1 MGSRSRRTSLFA
13 LENPVLDHGIA
24 VVCHADHPK
33 NEHFGHTKLMN
44 IQEDDLQDE
53 SLFNDDIVRHLMR
66 EVFEYRL
73 NGIEYRKK
81 EGEELCKHIIT
92 DIQKKIA
99 VLDYKRYKIICTCV
113 LSAIDKPPLWL
124 ESRSTWNG
132 ELTSADKDRFVEL
145 VFKNKEFY
153 AIATVFGMYNDKDF
167 RRRTQRETLFC
178 KNY

>member
-1 MGSRSRRTSLFA
+1 MGSRRTSLFA
-13 LENPVLDHGIA
+13 LENTVLDHGIA

-33 NEHFGHTKLMN
+33 NECFSNPKLGN
-44 IQEDDLQDE
+44 IQEDELLED
-53 SLFNDDIVRHLMR
+53 SLFNDDIVRHVMR

-81 EGEELCKHIIT
+81 EADELCTNVIT

-132 ELTSADKDRFVEL
+132 ELTNADKDRFVEL
-145 VFKNKEFY
+145 VYKNEDFY

-167 RRRTQRETLFC
+167 KRTRRESMFY

>member
-1 MGSRSRRTSLFA
+1 MGSRRTSLFA
-13 LENPVLDHGIA
+13 LENTVLDHGIA

-33 NEHFGHTKLMN
+33 NECFSNTKLGN
-44 IQEDDLQDE
+44 IQEDELLED
-53 SLFNDDIVRHLMR
+53 SLFNDGMVRHAMR

-81 EGEELCKHIIT
+81 EADELCMNVIT

-132 ELTSADKDRFVEL
+132 ELTNADKDRFVEL
-145 VFKNKEFY
+145 VYKNKDFY

-167 RRRTQRETLFC
+167 KRTRRESMFY

>member
-1 MGSRSRRTSLFA
+1 MGSRRTSLFSA
-13 LENPVLDHGIA
+13 ENPLLDHGIA

-33 NEHFGHTKLMN
+33 NNFGNTKLLN
-44 IQEDDLQDE
+44 IEENDLVE
-53 SLFNDDIVRHLMR
+53 EFLFNDDIVRHLMR

-81 EGEELCKHIIT
+81 EGDELCKHIIT

-99 VLDYKRYKIICTCV
+99 VLDYKCYKMICTCV

-124 ESRSTWNG
+124 ESRSTWNS
-132 ELTSADKDRFVEL
+132 ELTSADKDRFVEF

-167 RRRTQRETLFC
+167 RKRAERESLFY